1 MAAVE
6 SLVEKTALES
16 PNPHDV
22 TPLLDQTPV
31 PSIHRMEEEGV
42 AITWKNL
49 EVTTDAGRPLLRN
62 VNGIALPGMMT
73 ALMGASGAGKTTL
86 LNTLLA
92 RNTKGLN
99 IKGEILVNGQ
109 KIGKG
114 VTEVSSY
121 VQQEDI
127 FVGTLTVGE
136 HLYMQANMR
145 LPNDWTAREKKERV
159 DAVTRDMLLE
169 NSVGSRI
176 GVPGVSKGISGGELK
191 RLAFATEILADP
203 PVLFADEPTTG
214 LDSHMAMIVTKRMES
229 LSGDQGKTIVCTIHQ
244 PASEIFELF
253 DRILFL
259 AGGRTAFFGTP
270 PEAVSFFAKCGY
282 GMADHTNPADHYI
295 KQIAILPG
303 YEEECKKKC
312 TYICDRFA
320 ESALNKRMDDE
331 MVEFS
336 QKRPLEQI
344 NKVGWCTLF
353 AMLAMRYGKD
363 NLRKSS
369 MIRAKLVQKVFM
381 GLFIGLLYLQT
392 NNRSQDGINN
402 LKGVLFYFCSELT
415 YSTIFA
421 IQTYMPGDFP
431 LLAREYHDGVYPVS
445 AYMCAKIAS
454 YLMIFSID
462 GAVMITIAYWM
473 VGLPSVGRFFLT
485 LFICLLV
492 EISAGSMGI
501 AICSMAPSYAVAVSI
516 TGPLL
521 TVLSLSG
528 GLFTNVDAMPGWI
541 SWVQYISWFR
551 YGYES
556 LVVTQFV
563 DPMYHSVPCN
573 QTSCLNNGAEVIQS
587 LHFSESNLHGNLFI
601 MFVYS
606 IIVYA
611 MGYCALV
618 WRVLAS
624 R

>member
-1 MAAVE
+1 ERE
-6 SLVEKTALES
+6 SPMEATALQTPH
-16 PNPHDV
+16 PNEH

-31 PSIHRMEEEGV
+31 PGIQRTEEEGV

-49 EVTTDAGRPLLRN
+49 GVTTVAGRPLLRN
-62 VNGIALPGMMT
+62 VNGIAVPGMMT

-92 RNTKGLN
+92 RNTKGLK

-109 KIGKG
+109 NIGKG
-114 VTEVSSY
+114 VTEVSAY

-169 NSVGSRI
+169 NSTGSRI
-176 GVPGVSKGISGGELK
+176 GVPGVTKGISGGELK

-214 LDSHMAMIVTKRMES
+214 LDSHMAMIVTKRMEC

-259 AGGRTAFFGTP
+259 AGGRVAFFGTP
-270 PEAVSFFAKCGY
+270 PEAVSFFSKCGY
-282 GMADHTNPADHYI
+282 GIADHTNPADHYI
-295 KQIAILPG
+295 RQIAILPG
-303 YEEECKKKC
+303 YEEECKRKC
-312 TYICDRFA
+312 TEICDKFA
-320 ESALNKRMDDE
+320 ESALCKRMDEE
-331 MVEFS
+331 MEEFS

-353 AMLAMRYGKD
+353 LMLLLRYSKD
-363 NLRKSS
+363 NFRKKSVVF
-369 MIRAKLVQKVFM
+369 AKFLQKLFM
-381 GLFIGLLYLQT
+381 GIFIGLLYLQT
-392 NNRSQDGINN
+392 KKDQNGVNN
-402 LKGVLFYFCSELT
+402 LKGVLFYFCSEIT
-415 YSTIFA
+415 YSTVFA
-421 IQTYMPGDFP
+421 IQTYMPGDYP
-431 LLAREYHDGVYPVS
+431 LLAREYHDGIYPVS
-445 AYMCAKIAS
+445 AYLCAKIVS

-462 GAVMITIAYWM
+462 GTVMVTIAYWM
-473 VGLPSVGRFFLT
+473 VGFPSFLNYLMT
-485 LFICLLV
+485 VFICLLV

-501 AICSMAPSYAVAVSI
+501 AICSIAPSYAVAVSL
-516 TGPLL
+516 TGPIL
-521 TVLSLSG
+521 TVLSMSG
-528 GLFTNVDAMPGWI
+528 GLFTNVEEMPKLI
-541 SWVQYISWFR
+541 SWVQYLSWFR

-556 LVVTQFV
+556 LIVTQFSHEEF
-563 DPMYHSVPCN
+563 DNIPCN
-573 QTSCLNNGAEVIQS
+573 TTVCFHNGTEIIHSLN
-587 LHFSESNLHGNLFI
+587 FKKSNHYGNLVI
-601 MFVYS
+601 MVIYAVVVYS
-606 IIVYA
+606 
-611 MGYCALV
+611 MGYVGLV
-618 WRVLAS
+618 WRVLKS